1 MKRLY
6 SVVFFYLVFFL
17 LPFCIFA
24 DDEVALPTV
33 TQEISDIDI
42 IENTESD
49 SVYELPNSDDWD
61 LLKSFLSTMLNAECI
76 IDSTFNK
83 NFKLTEGEISMIKKG
98 DDTYYY
104 CKNVTLISSF
114 DDTVL
119 VKNLTGSFSFNPRS
133 NIVKAKFVAVFPL
146 LDSNVHNIKIHPVL
160 KNGKLDYFVVNLDNK
175 VLKIDQSSFYM
186 MMLSGFEFALE
197 HIFR

>member
-6 SVVFFYLVFFL
+6 SVVFFSLAFFL
-17 LPFCIFA
+17 LPFCVFA
-24 DDEVALPTV
+24 DDETILPIV
-33 TQEISDIDI
+33 TQEIADIDI

-61 LLKSFLSTMLNAECI
+61 LLKSFLSTMLNAECV
-76 IDSTFNK
+76 IDNTFDKRFN
-83 NFKLTEGEISMIKKG
+83 LTDGEISTVKEG
-98 DDTYYY
+98 NNTYYY
-104 CKNVTLISSF
+104 CKNVTLQSSF
-114 DDTVL
+114 DDTEL
-119 VKNLTGSFSFNPRS
+119 VKNLTGNFSFNPRS

-146 LDSNVHNIKIHPVL
+146 LDSNVHNIKILPVL
-160 KNGKLDYFVVNLDNK
+160 KNGKLDYFVVNLDSK
-175 VLKIDQSSFYM
+175 VFKIDQSSFYM

>member
-1 MKRLY
+1 M
-6 SVVFFYLVFFL
+6 FFSLAFLL

-24 DDEVALPTV
+24 DDETTLTAVP
-33 TQEISDIDI
+33 QNIYDIDVVDND
-42 IENTESD
+42 ELNSSFES
-49 SVYELPNSDDWD
+49 PNSDDWG

-76 IDSTFNK
+76 IDNTFDKKFN
-83 NFKLTEGEISMIKKG
+83 LAEGEISTVKNG
-98 DDTYYY
+98 SDTYYY
-104 CKNVTLISSF
+104 CKNVTLNSSF
-114 DDTVL
+114 DNTVL

-160 KNGKLDYFVVNLDNK
+160 KNAKLDYFVVNLDSK
-175 VLKIDQSSFYM
+175 VFKIDQSSFYM